1 MNQVN
6 KDTLIS
12 LQVEKAKRFL
22 TQADE
27 MVELK
32 HWDLAANRYYYACFH
47 AVQAL
52 FIAKGVNAHT
62 HAGIN
67 TQFSLHF
74 VKTGIVDISY
84 GSFLARM
91 FQLRQKADYN
101 CAYEISENDILEIIG
116 LSHDFYKSHIKLSQ
130 IITDCPP
137 PPQSVHQTGG
147 WCDGLSWH
155 HAHYALP

>member
-1 MNQVN
+1 M
-6 KDTLIS
+6 IS
-12 LQVEKAKRFL
+12 LQTEKAKRFL
-22 TQADE
+22 SQADE

-52 FIAKGVNAHT
+52 FIASGINAHT

-74 VKTGIVDISY
+74 VKTGIVDVSY

-101 CAYEISENDILEIIG
+101 CAYEVSESDVQEING
-116 LSHDFYKSHIKLSQ
+116 LAHDFIK
-130 IITDCPP
+130 II
-137 PPQSVHQTGG
+137 
-147 WCDGLSWH
+147 LNNIK
-155 HAHYALP
+155 

>member
-1 MNQVN
+1 MDQVN

-116 LSHDFYKSHIKLSQ
+116 LSHDFIKAITTVRIKSGTCSLS
-130 IITDCPP
+130 C
-137 PPQSVHQTGG
+137 
-147 WCDGLSWH
+147 
-155 HAHYALP
+155 

>member
-1 MNQVN
+1 MDQVN

-116 LSHDFYKSHIKLSQ
+116 LSHDFIKAILNLVCLLYTSPSPRDATLSRM
-130 IITDCPP
+130 P
-137 PPQSVHQTGG
+137 S
-147 WCDGLSWH
+147 S
-155 HAHYALP
+155 A

>member
-1 MNQVN
+1 MEKDNQKILV
-6 KDTLIS
+6 S
-12 LQVEKAKRFL
+12 LQTENAKRFL

-27 MVELK
+27 MANLK

-74 VKTGIVDISY
+74 VKTGVVDISY

-101 CAYEISENDILEIIG
+101 CAYEVSESEVQEIVELTHNFVKTIISLIVI
-116 LSHDFYKSHIKLSQ
+116 
-130 IITDCPP
+130 
-137 PPQSVHQTGG
+137 
-147 WCDGLSWH
+147 
-155 HAHYALP
+155 

>member
-1 MNQVN
+1 MDQVN

-62 HAGIN
+62 HAGKHPIQL
-67 TQFSLHF
+67 TLRKDWYRRYLLWQFPRPYVPIKAKSRL
-74 VKTGIVDISY
+74 
-84 GSFLARM
+84 
-91 FQLRQKADYN
+91 QLRLRNFRK
-101 CAYEISENDILEIIG
+101 
-116 LSHDFYKSHIKLSQ
+116 
-130 IITDCPP
+130 
-137 PPQSVHQTGG
+137 
-147 WCDGLSWH
+147 
-155 HAHYALP
+155 

>member
-1 MNQVN
+1 MEKDNQKILV
-6 KDTLIS
+6 S
-12 LQVEKAKRFL
+12 LQTEKAKRFL

-27 MVELK
+27 MANLK

-74 VKTGIVDISY
+74 VKTGVVDISY

-101 CAYEISENDILEIIG
+101 CAYEISESEVQEIVE
-116 LSHDFYKSHIKLSQ
+116 LTHNFVKT
-130 IITDCPP
+130 II
-137 PPQSVHQTGG
+137 SLIVI
-147 WCDGLSWH
+147 
-155 HAHYALP
+155 

>member
-1 MNQVN
+1 MEKDNQKILV
-6 KDTLIS
+6 S
-12 LQVEKAKRFL
+12 LQTEKAKRFL

-27 MVELK
+27 MANLK

-74 VKTGIVDISY
+74 VKTGVVDISY

-101 CAYEISENDILEIIG
+101 CAYEVSESEVQEIVELTHNFVKTIISLNVI
-116 LSHDFYKSHIKLSQ
+116 
-130 IITDCPP
+130 
-137 PPQSVHQTGG
+137 
-147 WCDGLSWH
+147 
-155 HAHYALP
+155 

>member
-1 MNQVN
+1 MEKDNQKILV
-6 KDTLIS
+6 S
-12 LQVEKAKRFL
+12 LQTEKAKRFL
-22 TQADE
+22 AQADE
-27 MVELK
+27 MANLK

-74 VKTGIVDISY
+74 VKTGVVDISY

-101 CAYEISENDILEIIG
+101 CAYEVSESEVQEIVELTHNFAKTIISLIVI
-116 LSHDFYKSHIKLSQ
+116 
-130 IITDCPP
+130 
-137 PPQSVHQTGG
+137 
-147 WCDGLSWH
+147 
-155 HAHYALP
+155 

>member
-1 MNQVN
+1 MLLRCLKSIVYNGFAELRFNIKVMDQVN

-116 LSHDFYKSHIKLSQ
+116 LSHDFIKNILKL
-130 IITDCPP
+130 
-137 PPQSVHQTGG
+137 VK
-147 WCDGLSWH
+147 
-155 HAHYALP
+155 

>member
-1 MNQVN
+1 MDNIH
-6 KDTLIS
+6 KKTLVG

-22 TQADE
+22 AQADE

-74 VKTGIVDISY
+74 VKTGVVDISY

-101 CAYEISENDILEIIG
+101 CAYEVSESEVQEIVELTHNFVKTIISLIVI
-116 LSHDFYKSHIKLSQ
+116 
-130 IITDCPP
+130 
-137 PPQSVHQTGG
+137 
-147 WCDGLSWH
+147 
-155 HAHYALP
+155 

>member
-1 MNQVN
+1 ME
-6 KDTLIS
+6 KDDQKILVS
-12 LQVEKAKRFL
+12 LQTEKAKRFL

-27 MVELK
+27 MANLK

-74 VKTGIVDISY
+74 VKTGVVDISY

-101 CAYEISENDILEIIG
+101 CAYEVSESEVQEIVELTHNFVKTIISLIVIL
-116 LSHDFYKSHIKLSQ
+116 
-130 IITDCPP
+130 
-137 PPQSVHQTGG
+137 
-147 WCDGLSWH
+147 
-155 HAHYALP
+155 

>member
-1 MNQVN
+1 MDQVN

-116 LSHDFYKSHIKLSQ
+116 LSHDFIKNILKLVKYLLTEDYGIRKGNQGIRGFERKISN
-130 IITDCPP
+130 PY
-137 PPQSVHQTGG
+137 HQ
-147 WCDGLSWH
+147 
-155 HAHYALP
+155 

>member
-1 MNQVN
+1 MEQEN
-6 KDTLIS
+6 KNILVG
-12 LQVEKAKRFL
+12 LQKEKAKRFL
-22 TQADE
+22 AQADE
-27 MVELK
+27 MVGLK

-52 FIAKGVNAHT
+52 FIQKEINAHT

-101 CAYEISENDILEIIG
+101 CAYEISKEDIYEIVTLAHNFINAV
-116 LSHDFYKSHIKLSQ
+116 LKL
-130 IITDCPP
+130 
-137 PPQSVHQTGG
+137 
-147 WCDGLSWH
+147 
-155 HAHYALP
+155 AK

>member
-1 MNQVN
+1 MEKDNQKILV
-6 KDTLIS
+6 S
-12 LQVEKAKRFL
+12 LQTEKAKRFL

-27 MVELK
+27 MANLK

-62 HAGIN
+62 NAGIN

-74 VKTGIVDISY
+74 VKTGVVDISY

-101 CAYEISENDILEIIG
+101 CAYEVSESEVQEIVELTHNFVKTIISLIVI
-116 LSHDFYKSHIKLSQ
+116 
-130 IITDCPP
+130 
-137 PPQSVHQTGG
+137 
-147 WCDGLSWH
+147 
-155 HAHYALP
+155 

>member
-1 MNQVN
+1 MEQEN
-6 KDTLIS
+6 KNILVR

-22 TQADE
+22 SQAGE

-47 AVQAL
+47 AIQAL
-52 FIAKGVNAHT
+52 FINKGVYAHT

-74 VKTGIVDISY
+74 VKTGIIDISY

-101 CAYEISENDILEIIG
+101 CAYEISEDDVIEIVG
-116 LSHDFYKSHIKLSQ
+116 LTHDFIKAVFDLIS
-130 IITDCPP
+130 
-137 PPQSVHQTGG
+137 
-147 WCDGLSWH
+147 L
-155 HAHYALP
+155 